1 MTIVVTRKETVVV
14 ICYSVVMTSKDAE
27 VGIRDL
33 KTHLSDLVNRVIY
46 RKEIIWVTKNGKRVA
61 ALVPPEV
68 AEKYAAEAGAD
79 TGLTAE
85 SIDP

>member
-1 MTIVVTRKETVVV
+1 MVTQNEAVVV
-14 ICYSVVMTSKDAE
+14 ICYSVAMTSEDAD

-68 AEKYAAEAGAD
+68 AEKYAADRGGETSAV
-79 TGLTAE
+79 AE